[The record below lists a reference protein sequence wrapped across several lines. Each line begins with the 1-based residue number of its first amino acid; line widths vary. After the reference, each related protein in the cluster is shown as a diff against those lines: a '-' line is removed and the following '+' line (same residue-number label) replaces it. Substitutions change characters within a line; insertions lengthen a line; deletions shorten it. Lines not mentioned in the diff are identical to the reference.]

1 MVGTGHYENFP
12 VASVLLPPAM
22 RRHIAA
28 VYAFARTAD
37 DFADEG
43 SLAPQDRLALLDGW
57 EARLH
62 DAHAGRA
69 QEPAR
74 TGEPMEAPTLFVQL
88 GATIHEKRLPVDL
101 FAALLSA
108 FRQDVTVHRYATWA
122 QLLDYCSRSA
132 NPVGRIVLRIAGYD
146 DPARDR
152 LSDAICTA
160 LQLTNFW
167 QDLAIDWARGRLY
180 VPAAD
185 RTAAGAS
192 EHDLDARRMTPEWRA
207 VLEELAART
216 RLLFVEGRPVCD
228 GVRGRLRHELR
239 LTSLGALRV
248 LDRLERG
255 GFDVFASRAALGAA
269 DVPVL
274 AWQWLTWRQRL
285 RPPAAAPGFAA
296 AGQRRRG

>member
-62 DAHAGRA
+62 DAQAGRA
-69 QEPAR
+69 QEAAR
-74 TGEPMEAPTLFVQL
+74 TGEPADAPTLFVQL

-167 QDLAIDWARGRLY
+167 QDLRIDRQRGRVYVPEEDIRARGADVYALDGERLT
-180 VPAAD
+180 VA
-185 RTAAGAS
+185 
-192 EHDLDARRMTPEWRA
+192 WRV
-207 VLEELAART
+207 VLQALVART
-216 RLLFVEGRPVCD
+216 RSLFELGRPLCD
-228 GVRGRLRHELR
+228 AVPGRLRYELR
-239 LTSLGALRV
+239 ATWLGGVRILDQIATGRADVLARRPVIGAGDLPWFAGRMMVWSLGSKR
-248 LDRLERG
+248 
-255 GFDVFASRAALGAA
+255 
-269 DVPVL
+269 
-274 AWQWLTWRQRL
+274 
-285 RPPAAAPGFAA
+285 
-296 AGQRRRG
+296 